1 MSGDSYNVYDE
12 QNEIRGAEMLE
23 KYRQMHSGEHD
34 DLDVR
39 PSEFARDNPMT
50 DDPRQPN
57 AKRKTTCRKA
67 DTNLAA
73 RPDRRIDPSIN
84 HKQFAHFTLHG
95 VMHGATKIC
104 RMRHVTL

>member
-50 DDPRQPN
+50 TRDTSSASRS
-57 AKRKTTCRKA
+57 RRCR
-67 DTNLAA
+67 T
-73 RPDRRIDPSIN
+73 RRSRS
-84 HKQFAHFTLHG
+84 A
-95 VMHGATKIC
+95 
-104 RMRHVTL
+104 